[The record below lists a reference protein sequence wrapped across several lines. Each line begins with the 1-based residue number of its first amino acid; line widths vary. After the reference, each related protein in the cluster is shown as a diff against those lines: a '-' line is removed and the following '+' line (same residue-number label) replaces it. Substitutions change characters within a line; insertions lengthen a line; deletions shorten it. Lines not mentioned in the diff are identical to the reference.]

1 MSGFDVCQHV
11 LNTPYYSDV
20 DLERLRDLGRCG
32 NCDFHGRNLWLC
44 LGKDCGRVLC
54 GDSQLDHST
63 LHFLTNKTHCIHQN
77 LSTLR
82 LWCYL
87 CSTEVFLNSQQSST
101 VRTWSE
107 DLNNTD
113 VKVAFLK
120 NRKPKGLQ
128 NIGNTCYMNAAL
140 QALCNTTPLSQ
151 YFLQCLVLA
160 SNHEKPALSNNFQR
174 LVQEMWQRNSP
185 GFIVP
190 SGILYG
196 IRNVHPMFRGYQ
208 QHDTQE
214 FLRCFMDQLHEELKE
229 PMRDSITHRLTAS
242 SVQHE
247 LRTNY
252 SDNEEI
258 QEEDAKNRGEIVEG
272 GASSGSQSEAE
283 YETCDSGVSERS
295 SLSDEGERKSVKR
308 KHSHSSSPPSRCRLT
323 TRSYASYKQTT
334 QQSSPVKSKKK
345 PVKYKS
351 IISDLFDGKLLS
363 SVQCLTCNKISTR
376 VETFQDLSLPIP
388 SRDHVTMLHQG
399 SLTPQ
404 SISNCNDVYK
414 GKPVALNDLQGWVS
428 WIWEWMKSWFW
439 GPTVSLHD
447 CLAAF
452 FSADEL
458 KGDNMYSC
466 EKCSKLRNGVKYSK
480 VLDLPEVLCIH
491 LKRFRHELAFS
502 SKINSFVNFPLT
514 GLNMRP
520 YIHKDCKSEVTSYD
534 LSSVIC
540 HHGTA
545 NGGHYT
551 CYALSLFTGE
561 WYELDDQCVTQVAP
575 ETVSN
580 VECYVLFYRKSNEKM
595 EKIRN
600 KVRELISYKNK
611 EPSLM
616 EFYVS
621 KQWVN
626 KLNTFAEPGPID
638 NSDFLCAHGGV
649 HPSKVAI
656 VDKLSTVLSQNVWEY
671 LYATFGGGP
680 ACNRLYICSVCQQE
694 QEALRQRTQYELCQ
708 YLTLHQEFQQ
718 DESPPVIYGLSM
730 QWFRQWQSFVQN
742 TISDPPGPID
752 NTPIIAN
759 VNGQKTIKRDANYG
773 QVSQE
778 LWNFFKSVYG
788 GGPELIIKQSQWSS
802 SRNSSGISIDKEV
815 SPIQP
820 SKAKSVDSL
829 PINNASV
836 SSHGNSLHSP
846 VCNTRSSRT
855 HSASSDN
862 ITLKMAAMNAVVSHR
877 KQHSLGSLKVD
888 RNSHAEDDVFK
899 KGGNQRRESR
909 QGEELVM
916 TCQENYPTVEADNE
930 ELDEYSYC
938 PAFTPDELDAYIPF
952 RKSIRHPDS
961 YASQ

>member
-1 MSGFDVCQHV
+1 MSEYEACQHA
-11 LNTPYYSDV
+11 LTSASYSQV
-20 DLERLRDLGRCG
+20 ELARLKGLGRCG
-32 NCDFHGRNLWLC
+32 YCNFHGRNLWLC
-44 LGKDCGRVLC
+44 LEKDCGRVLC
-54 GDSQLDHST
+54 GDAESDHST
-63 LHFLTNKTHCIHQN
+63 FHFKTNKTHYIHQN
-77 LSTLR
+77 LSSLR

-87 CSTEVFLNSQQSST
+87 CKTEAFLGSQT
-101 VRTWSE
+101 PNAVRTWSE
-107 DLNNTD
+107 DYSDSETKETFVND
-113 VKVAFLK
+113 K
-120 NRKPKGLQ
+120 KPKGLQ

-160 SNHEKPALSNNFQR
+160 SNQEKLTLSKNFQR
-174 LVQEMWQRNSP
+174 LNKEMWQRNSP
-185 GFIVP
+185 GCIVP

-196 IRNVHPMFRGYQ
+196 IRNIHPMFRGYQ

-229 PMRDSITHRLTAS
+229 PIRDSNNYRVTSANLPNEVVTD
-242 SVQHE
+242 
-247 LRTNY
+247 Y
-252 SDNEEI
+252 SDDEEGNKGD
-258 QEEDAKNRGEIVEG
+258 DAKQENVTEG

-308 KHSHSSSPPSRCRLT
+308 KHSHSSSPPSRCRLSS
-323 TRSYASYKQTT
+323 RLYSSYRQTS
-334 QQSSPVKSKKK
+334 QQNSPVKSKKK
-345 PVKYKS
+345 PVKYRS

-399 SLTPQ
+399 SISPQ
-404 SISNCNDVYK
+404 SMTTCSETYK
-414 GKPVALNDLQGWVS
+414 GKPSWVS
-428 WIWEWMKSWFW
+428 WLWEWMKSWFW

-520 YIHKDCKSEVTSYD
+520 YLHKDCKSEVTSYD
-534 LSSVIC
+534 LTSVIC

-551 CYALSLFTGE
+551 CYALSPFTGE

-580 VECYVLFYRKSNEKM
+580 VECYVLFYKKSNEKM

-621 KQWVN
+621 KQWIN

-638 NSDFLCAHGGV
+638 NSDFLCVHGGV
-649 HPSKVAI
+649 HPSKVPI

-671 LYATFGGGP
+671 LYAIFGGGP
-680 ACNRLYICSVCQQE
+680 VCNRLYICGACQQK
-694 QEALRQRTQYELCQ
+694 QEALRQRKQYELCR
-708 YLTLHQEFQQ
+708 YLALHHEFQQ
-718 DESPPVIYGLSM
+718 GESTPVIYGLSM
-730 QWFRQWQSFVQN
+730 QWFGQWQAFVQN
-742 TISDPPGPID
+742 TSAEPPGPID
-752 NTPIIAN
+752 NSPIITN
-759 VNGQKTIKRDANYG
+759 VNGQKTLKRDANYG

-788 GGPELIIKQSQWSS
+788 GGPELVIKQSQRVT
-802 SRNSSGISIDKEV
+802 SRNSFSSGISTDRELGL
-815 SPIQP
+815 IQP
-820 SKAKSVDSL
+820 GKAKSVDSL
-829 PINNASV
+829 PINSNHS
-836 SSHGNSLHSP
+836 NSLYSLY
-846 VCNTRSSRT
+846 NTRSSRAQ
-855 HSASSDN
+855 SASSDN
-862 ITLKMAAMNAVVSHR
+862 IALKMAAVNAAISHR
-877 KQHSLGSLKVD
+877 KQQSLGSLKIE
-888 RNSHAEDDVFK
+888 RNAHTDDEIL
-899 KGGNQRRESR
+899 GISENQRTENKEE
-909 QGEELVM
+909 GEEINF
-916 TCQENYPTVEADNE
+916 QDNYSPLEGDSD

-952 RKSIRHPDS
+952 RKFNN
-961 YASQ
+961 